1 MHCGKIDCLIEY
13 NFPFLENIILPQF
26 LVDIINI
33 KPATG
38 EDGDFAFYCNGVDM
52 YFVCRIN
59 ITDKRNCFEILYDV
73 KEEFWNQ
80 GYMTEAL
87 KAFCKWLF
95 HNTDQNII
103 WALPGGIY
111 KEASIK
117 VLKKC
122 NFIRSNREADQD
134 WYELRRR

>member
-1 MHCGKIDCLIEY
+1 MVLKENNTLIGGIDVVGYI
-13 NFPFLENIILPQF
+13 
-26 LVDIINI
+26 
-33 KPATG
+33 
-38 EDGDFAFYCNGVDM
+38 DGVPVIGYAISRKY
-52 YFVCRIN
+52 
-59 ITDKRNCFEILYDV
+59 
-73 KEEFWNQ
+73 WNQ